1 METVT
6 VLDLIKQLGVVFP
19 SVIIGSQALT
29 AVIRGSL
36 NIKSGKAIHAIN
48 WIIGTLAGAA
58 FVLLNGLTFGIGQW
72 ADIILG
78 AVAGLIGAGASNG
91 LYEWKK
97 IKAIFSALADGLGNF
112 IYNMDYYKNIP
123 DEQEPGSEELPTE

>member
-1 METVT
+1 MEVVT
-6 VLDLIKQLGVVFP
+6 VLDLIKQLGVLFP
-19 SVIIGSQALT
+19 SVIVGSQALT
-29 AVIRGSL
+29 AVIRGSF
-36 NIKSGKAIHAIN
+36 NIKSGSAIHAVN
-48 WIIGTLAGAA
+48 WIIGTLAGVL
-58 FVLLNGLTFGIGQW
+58 FVLLNGLTFGIGEW

-123 DEQEPGSEELPTE
+123 DEKVENCKGDY

>member
-6 VLDLIKQLGVVFP
+6 VLDLIKQLGIVFP
-19 SVIIGSQALT
+19 SVIVGSQALT

-36 NIKSGKAIHAIN
+36 NIKSGKAIHAVN
-48 WIIGTLAGAA
+48 WIIGTLAGAL
-58 FVLLNGLTFGIGQW
+58 FVLLNGLTFGIGEW
-72 ADIILG
+72 ADVALG

-97 IKAIFSALADGLGNF
+97 IKKIFSALADGLGNF
-112 IYNMDYYKNIP
+112 IYNMDYYKNLP
-123 DEQEPGSEELPTE
+123 VEDESEPAEEE

>member
-1 METVT
+1 MEAVT
-6 VLDLIKQLGVVFP
+6 VLDLIKQLGIVFP
-19 SVIIGSQALT
+19 SVIVGSQALT

-36 NIKSGKAIHAIN
+36 NIQSGKAIHAIN

-58 FVLLNGLTFGIGQW
+58 FVLLNGLTFGIGPW
-72 ADIILG
+72 VDVALG

-97 IKAIFSALADGLGNF
+97 IKKIFSALADGLGNF
-112 IYNMDYYKNIP
+112 IYNMDYYKNLP
-123 DEQEPGSEELPTE
+123 VEDKKEE